1 MIQEKRLLLLKN
13 DLFIYYKMKL
23 SPNSHKRYSIFND
36 SINIRT
42 SRNTSFDY
50 EF

>member
-1 MIQEKRLLLLKN
+1 
-13 DLFIYYKMKL
+13 MKL